1 MDRNYEVVIFSSK
14 FLFLRGALVVIFAD
28 IIKIVTMF
36 TKTIFQDS
44 RKLKKYEKLC
54 IKMQSI
60 SLFLDIAKLTDF

>member
-44 RKLKKYEKLC
+44 RKLEKYEKLC

-60 SLFLDIAKLTDF
+60 SLFLDIAKLADF

>member
-60 SLFLDIAKLTDF
+60 SLFLDIAKLADF

>member
-44 RKLKKYEKLC
+44 RKLEKYEKLC

>member
-28 IIKIVTMF
+28 FIKIVTMF

-44 RKLKKYEKLC
+44 RKLEKYEKLC

-60 SLFLDIAKLTDF
+60 SLFLDIAKLADF

>member
-14 FLFLRGALVVIFAD
+14 FLFLRGALVVIFAY

-60 SLFLDIAKLTDF
+60 SLFLDIAKLADF